1 VEAEDDYLSA
11 KMTAPI
17 DTAAASELTPAAQLK
32 RSRSE
37 KDSATALKAW
47 VVLARAY
54 LAISRHVTAD
64 VARYDLT
71 ASEFGI
77 LEALYHKGPLL
88 LGDLQKK
95 ILVTS
100 GGVTYLVNRLV
111 AKRLVTRESFP
122 GDKRSRFAV
131 LTPEGSALIKQIFP
145 GHAKRL
151 AKVMGELSLKEQK
164 RLTSMLRALGKGAER
179 EPTPRERPKRKRRLS
194 Q

>member
-1 VEAEDDYLSA
+1 MALEATRDYLST
-11 KMTAPI
+11 KMTAPV
-17 DTAAASELTPAAQLK
+17 DDSPPLTAAESKRSKAAQ
-32 RSRSE
+32 
-37 KDSATALKAW
+37 DSAPALKAW

-100 GGVTYLVNRLV
+100 GGVTYLVNRLA
-111 AKRLVTRESFP
+111 AKGLITRESFP

-131 LTPEGSALIKQIFP
+131 LTPDGSALIKQIFP

-151 AKVMGELSLKEQK
+151 TKVMSALSPKEQK
-164 RLTSMLRALGKGAER
+164 RLAGMLRTLGKGAER
-179 EPTPRERPKRKRRLS
+179 EPTPRERPKGKSRLS
-194 Q
+194 

>member
-1 VEAEDDYLSA
+1 MALAATHQYLST
-11 KMTAPI
+11 KMTAPP
-17 DTAAASELTPAAQLK
+17 DDSAPLTAAESK
-32 RSRSE
+32 RS
-37 KDSATALKAW
+37 KATQDSAPALKAW

-54 LAISRHVTAD
+54 LAISRHVAAD

-100 GGVTYLVNRLV
+100 GGVTYLVNRLA
-111 AKRLVTRESFP
+111 AKGLITRESFP

-131 LTPEGSALIKQIFP
+131 LTPDGSALIKQIFP

-151 AKVMGELSLKEQK
+151 TKVMSALSPKEQK
-164 RLTSMLRALGKGAER
+164 RLAGMLRTLGKGAER
-179 EPTPRERPKRKRRLS
+179 EPTPRERPRRKTRLS
-194 Q
+194 

>member
-1 VEAEDDYLSA
+1 
-11 KMTAPI
+11 MTAPL
-17 DTAAASELTPAAQLK
+17 DDDAPPATAASK
-32 RSRSE
+32 RS
-37 KDSATALKAW
+37 KGAPDAAPALKAW

-54 LAISRHVTAD
+54 LAISRHVAAD
-64 VARYDLT
+64 VARHDLT

-100 GGVTYLVNRLV
+100 GGVTYLVNRLA
-111 AKRLVTRESFP
+111 AKGLITRESFP

-145 GHAKRL
+145 AHAKRL
-151 AKVMGELSLKEQK
+151 TKVMGALSPKEQK
-164 RLTSMLRALGKGAER
+164 RLTGLLRTLGKDAER
-179 EPTPRERPKRKRRLS
+179 EPTTRERPKGKPRLS
-194 Q
+194 

>member
-1 VEAEDDYLSA
+1 
-11 KMTAPI
+11 MTAPH
-17 DTAAASELTPAAQLK
+17 DAPEPPFAAQSR
-32 RSRSE
+32 RSKSE
-37 KDSATALKAW
+37 KDSATALKTW
-47 VVLARAY
+47 IVLARAY

-100 GGVTYLVNRLV
+100 GGVTYLVDRLA
-111 AKRLVTRESFP
+111 AKGLVTRESFP
-122 GDKRSRFAV
+122 GDKRARFAV

-151 AKVMGELSLKEQK
+151 ARVMGELSPKEQK
-164 RLTSMLRALGKGAER
+164 RLTSMLRTLGKGAEK
-179 EPTPRERPKRKRRLS
+179 EPAPRERPKRKTRLS

>member
-1 VEAEDDYLSA
+1 MTTPFDDTEPL
-11 KMTAPI
+11 
-17 DTAAASELTPAAQLK
+17 TAAELK
-32 RSRSE
+32 RG
-37 KDSATALKAW
+37 KAGQDSAAALKAW

-54 LAISRHVTAD
+54 LAISRHVSAD

-88 LGDLQKK
+88 LGDLQRK

-100 GGVTYLVNRLV
+100 GGVTYLVNRLA
-111 AKRLVTRESFP
+111 AKGLITRESFP

-131 LTPEGSALIKQIFP
+131 LTPRGSALIKQIFP

-151 AKVMGELSLKEQK
+151 AKVLGALSPKEQK
-164 RLTSMLRALGKGAER
+164 RLTGLLRELGKGAEK
-179 EPTPRERPKRKRRLS
+179 EPLPRERSGAK
-194 Q
+194 

>member
-1 VEAEDDYLSA
+1 MTSPVDDSPPATAAEPKRSKATQD
-11 KMTAPI
+11 TAP
-17 DTAAASELTPAAQLK
+17 
-32 RSRSE
+32 
-37 KDSATALKAW
+37 ALKAW

-54 LAISRHVTAD
+54 LAISRHVAAD

-88 LGDLQKK
+88 LGDLQRK

-100 GGVTYLVNRLV
+100 GGVTYLVDRLA
-111 AKRLVTRESFP
+111 AKGLITRESFP

-145 GHAKRL
+145 SHAKRL
-151 AKVMGELSLKEQK
+151 SKVLGALTPKEQK
-164 RLTSMLRALGKGAER
+164 RLAGLLRTLGKGAEK
-179 EPTPRERPKRKRRLS
+179 EPLPRERSKRKTRLS

>member
-1 VEAEDDYLSA
+1 MTTPTDDLSELSPAES
-11 KMTAPI
+11 KRNKGER
-17 DTAAASELTPAAQLK
+17 DTAA
-32 RSRSE
+32 
-37 KDSATALKAW
+37 ALKAW

-54 LAISRHVTAD
+54 LAISRHVAAD
-64 VARYDLT
+64 VARYGLT

-100 GGVTYLVNRLV
+100 GGVTYLVDRL
-111 AKRLVTRESFP
+111 AGKGLVTRESFP

-145 GHAKRL
+145 QHAKRL
-151 AKVMGELSLKEQK
+151 GKVLGALSPKEQK
-164 RLTSMLRALGKGAER
+164 RLTGMLRTLGKGAEK
-179 EPTPRERPKRKRRLS
+179 EPLPRERSKRKTRLS

>member
-1 VEAEDDYLSA
+1 MTTPLDD
-11 KMTAPI
+11 
-17 DTAAASELTPAAQLK
+17 DELLPAAVSK
-32 RSRSE
+32 RSKSE

-54 LAISRHVTAD
+54 LAISAHVAAD
-64 VARYDLT
+64 VARHELT

-88 LGDLQKK
+88 LGELQKK

-100 GGVTYLVNRLV
+100 GGVTYLVNRLA
-111 AKRLVTRESFP
+111 AKGLLTRESFP

-145 GHAKRL
+145 AHARRL
-151 AKVMGELSLKEQK
+151 SKVMSAISPKEQK
-164 RLTSMLRALGKGAER
+164 RLTGLLRTLGKGAER
-179 EPTPRERPKRKRRLS
+179 EPTPRERPARKSRLS
-194 Q
+194 

>member
-1 VEAEDDYLSA
+1 
-11 KMTAPI
+11 MTAPP
-17 DTAAASELTPAAQLK
+17 DAPAPTTSAEPR
-32 RSRSE
+32 RSKSE
-37 KDSATALKAW
+37 KDAATALKAW

-54 LAISRHVTAD
+54 LAISRHVAAD

-100 GGVTYLVNRLV
+100 GGVTYLVDRLA
-111 AKRLVTRESFP
+111 AKGLVTRESFP

-131 LTPEGSALIKQIFP
+131 LTAQGSALIRQIFP
-145 GHAKRL
+145 AHAKRI
-151 AKVMGELSLKEQK
+151 AKIMGALSPKEQK
-164 RLTSMLRALGKGAER
+164 RLTSMLRTLGKGG
-179 EPTPRERPKRKRRLS
+179 
-194 Q
+194 

>member
-1 VEAEDDYLSA
+1 
-11 KMTAPI
+11 MTAPKEASAPPS
-17 DTAAASELTPAAQLK
+17 AADSK
-32 RSRSE
+32 RTRAE
-37 KDSATALKAW
+37 KDSAAALKAW

-54 LAISRHVTAD
+54 LAISRHVAAD
-64 VARYDLT
+64 VARYELT

-88 LGDLQKK
+88 LGDLQRK

-100 GGVTYLVNRLV
+100 GGVTYLVDRLA
-111 AKRLVTRESFP
+111 AKGLVTRESFP

-131 LTPEGSALIKQIFP
+131 LTPEGSSLIKQIFP

-151 AKVMGELSLKEQK
+151 AKVLSALTPKEQK
-164 RLTSMLRALGKGAER
+164 RLTGMLRTLGKGAEK
-179 EPTPRERPKRKRRLS
+179 ESLPRERSKRKTRLS

>member
-1 VEAEDDYLSA
+1 
-11 KMTAPI
+11 MTAPP
-17 DTAAASELTPAAQLK
+17 DDDALTTPGESK
-32 RSRSE
+32 RTKGD

-100 GGVTYLVNRLV
+100 GGVTYLVNRL
-111 AKRLVTRESFP
+111 ASKGLVTRESFP

-131 LTPEGSALIKQIFP
+131 LTASGSALIKQIFP
-145 GHAKRL
+145 GHARRL
-151 AKVMGELSLKEQK
+151 TKVMGALSAKEQK
-164 RLTSMLRALGKGAER
+164 RLTGMLRELGKGAER
-179 EPTPRERPKRKRRLS
+179 ESAPRERPARKTRLS

>member
-1 VEAEDDYLSA
+1 
-11 KMTAPI
+11 MTAPTNPSAAP
-17 DTAAASELTPAAQLK
+17 TAAEAK
-32 RSRSE
+32 RSKSTQ
-37 KDSATALKAW
+37 DSATALKAW

-54 LAISRHVTAD
+54 LAISRHVAAD

-71 ASEFGI
+71 ASEFGV

-100 GGVTYLVNRLV
+100 GGVTYLVDRLA
-111 AKRLVTRESFP
+111 AKGLITRESFP

-131 LTPEGSALIKQIFP
+131 LTPQGNALIRQIFP

-151 AKVMGELSLKEQK
+151 GKVLGTLSGKEQK
-164 RLTSMLRALGKGAER
+164 KLTALLRELGKGAEK
-179 EPTPRERPKRKRRLS
+179 EPLPGERSKGKARLS
-194 Q
+194 

>member
-1 VEAEDDYLSA
+1 
-11 KMTAPI
+11 MTAPR
-17 DTAAASELTPAAQLK
+17 DDSAPPLPAETK
-32 RSRSE
+32 RSKAE
-37 KDSATALKAW
+37 KDSAAALKAW

-88 LGDLQKK
+88 LGDLQRK

-100 GGVTYLVNRLV
+100 GGVTYLVDRLE
-111 AKRLVTRESFP
+111 AKGLVTRESFP

-131 LTPEGSALIKQIFP
+131 LTPDGSALIRQIFP

-151 AKVMGELSLKEQK
+151 AKVLGALTPKEQK
-164 RLTSMLRALGKGAER
+164 RLTGMLRTLGRGAEK
-179 EPTPRERPKRKRRLS
+179 EPLPRERSKRKARLS

>member
-1 VEAEDDYLSA
+1 
-11 KMTAPI
+11 MTAPS
-17 DTAAASELTPAAQLK
+17 DTAAAPAPTPAAQPK
-32 RSRSE
+32 RSKGE
-37 KDSATALKAW
+37 KDTATALKTW

-64 VARYDLT
+64 VARHDLT

-100 GGVTYLVNRLV
+100 GGVTYLVDRLA
-111 AKRLVTRESFP
+111 AKGLVTRESFP

-131 LTPEGSALIKQIFP
+131 LTPEGSTLIKRIFP

-151 AKVMGELSLKEQK
+151 TRVMGALSSKEQK
-164 RLTSMLRALGKGAER
+164 RLTSMLRTLGKGAEM
-179 EPTPRERPKRKRRLS
+179 EPTPLERPKRKRRLS

>member
-1 VEAEDDYLSA
+1 
-11 KMTAPI
+11 MTAPT
-17 DTAAASELTPAAQLK
+17 DDAAPLTAAASK
-32 RSRSE
+32 RS
-37 KDSATALKAW
+37 KSAAESAPALKAW

-54 LAISRHVTAD
+54 LAISRHVAAD
-64 VARYDLT
+64 VARHDLT

-100 GGVTYLVNRLV
+100 GGITYLVNRL
-111 AKRLVTRESFP
+111 AEKGLLTRESFP

-131 LTPEGSALIKQIFP
+131 LTPKGSALIKQIFP

-151 AKVMGELSLKEQK
+151 TKVMGALSPKEQK
-164 RLTSMLRALGKGAER
+164 RLAGMLRTLGKGAER
-179 EPTPRERPKRKRRLS
+179 EPTPRERPKGKARLS
-194 Q
+194 

>member
-1 VEAEDDYLSA
+1 
-11 KMTAPI
+11 MTAPS
-17 DTAAASELTPAAQLK
+17 DTSATPSAAQPK
-32 RSRSE
+32 RGRNE
-37 KDSATALKAW
+37 KDTATALKAW

-54 LAISRHVTAD
+54 LAIYKHVAAD

-77 LEALYHKGPLL
+77 LEALFHKGPLL

-111 AKRLVTRESFP
+111 AKGLVTRESFP

-145 GHAKRL
+145 GHAKRI
-151 AKVMGELSLKEQK
+151 AKVMGELSPKEQK
-164 RLTSMLRALGKGAER
+164 RLTALLRRLGKGA
-179 EPTPRERPKRKRRLS
+179 S
-194 Q
+194 DA

>member
-1 VEAEDDYLSA
+1 MIAPLDDSA
-11 KMTAPI
+11 PP
-17 DTAAASELTPAAQLK
+17 PAAEPK
-32 RSRSE
+32 RSKAE
-37 KDSATALKAW
+37 KDSAAALRAW

-64 VARYDLT
+64 VARHELT

-100 GGVTYLVNRLV
+100 GGVTYLVNRLA
-111 AKRLVTRESFP
+111 AKGLVTRESFP

-131 LTPEGSALIKQIFP
+131 LTPEGSALIRQIFP

-151 AKVMGELSLKEQK
+151 AKVMGALSAKEQK
-164 RLTSMLRALGKGAER
+164 RLTGMLRTLGKGAER
-179 EPTPRERPKRKRRLS
+179 EPTPRERPKEKTRLS

>member
-1 VEAEDDYLSA
+1 
-11 KMTAPI
+11 MTAATDESAPP
-17 DTAAASELTPAAQLK
+17 PAAESK
-32 RSRSE
+32 RTKADR
-37 KDSATALKAW
+37 DSAAALKAW

-64 VARYDLT
+64 VARYELT

-100 GGVTYLVNRLV
+100 GGVTYLVDRLA
-111 AKRLVTRESFP
+111 AKGLVTRESFP

-131 LTPEGSALIKQIFP
+131 LTPEGSSLIKQIFP

-151 AKVMGELSLKEQK
+151 AKVLGALTPKEQK
-164 RLTSMLRALGKGAER
+164 RLTGMLRTLGKGAEK
-179 EPTPRERPKRKRRLS
+179 ESTPRERSKRKARLS

>member
-1 VEAEDDYLSA
+1 
-11 KMTAPI
+11 MTAPL
-17 DTAAASELTPAAQLK
+17 DDSAPLTAAESK
-32 RSRSE
+32 RNKAE

-54 LAISRHVTAD
+54 LAISRHVSAD
-64 VARYDLT
+64 VARYELT

-100 GGVTYLVNRLV
+100 GGVTYLVDRLA
-111 AKRLVTRESFP
+111 AKGLITRESFP

-151 AKVMGELSLKEQK
+151 AKVLGALTPKEQK
-164 RLTSMLRALGKGAER
+164 RLTGLLRTLGKGAEK
-179 EPTPRERPKRKRRLS
+179 ESLPRERSKPKTRLS
-194 Q
+194 